1 MNQQKYR
8 EFLPAILEIQET
20 PPSPVGRVI
29 IWVII
34 TLLVVAASWA
44 ALSSIDIVAV
54 TRGKIVVSELS
65 RPVSSAVLAEIESV
79 LVHDGMHVEK
89 GQVLI
94 RLNSRALDARLDE
107 NRLRHKNNRFH
118 IARLMLLREHLQ
130 ENSADSQL
138 AIAFFKEDAVLA
150 QQLSERLLAEINN
163 DRQEKAV
170 LRNKMTV
177 LQAQKGSYESQK
189 AQSER
194 LLPIYQEQYQALITL
209 HNKQLTSRDSM
220 LEMQKRFTE
229 ARYALESSQ
238 ARLVEMDASYRQAET
253 EYQAS
258 VAAKLQQVEEMLSEK
273 QHENQVLE
281 KQHQELGA
289 QIAQYTLR
297 APVAGIV
304 DALMFRDRGAA
315 VDAPQEL
322 LRIVPKNEMLKAE
335 VLVSNSDVG
344 FLQPGQHATVKID
357 TFDFTRYGWISGRLS
372 RISADA
378 LEDKER
384 GLLYK
389 AIIELDKKALTIE
402 GREIDL
408 EPGMEVTAEITTGKR
423 TLLSYLLSPISE
435 ALDSVGKQR

>member
-34 TLLVVAASWA
+34 TLLVVAVSWA

-118 IARLMLLREHLQ
+118 IARLMLLREHFQ
-130 ENSADSQL
+130 ENSAYSRL
-138 AIAFFKEDAVLA
+138 AMAFFKEDAVLA

-170 LRNKMTV
+170 LRNKMAV
-177 LQAQKGSYESQK
+177 LQAQKSSYESQK

-229 ARYALESSQ
+229 ARYALESSL
-238 ARLVEMDASYRQAET
+238 AKLVEMDASYQQAET

-258 VAAKLQQVEEMLSEK
+258 VAAKIQQVEEALSEK
-273 QHENQVLE
+273 QHENQILE
-281 KQHQELGA
+281 KQHQELRA

-297 APVAGIV
+297 APVAGVV
-304 DALMFRDRGAA
+304 DALIFRDRGAA

-322 LRIVPKNEMLKAE
+322 LRIVPKNETLKAE

-357 TFDFTRYGWISGRLS
+357 TFDFTRYGWVSGRLS

-402 GREIDL
+402 GREIHL

-423 TLLSYLLSPISE
+423 TLLSYLLSPITE